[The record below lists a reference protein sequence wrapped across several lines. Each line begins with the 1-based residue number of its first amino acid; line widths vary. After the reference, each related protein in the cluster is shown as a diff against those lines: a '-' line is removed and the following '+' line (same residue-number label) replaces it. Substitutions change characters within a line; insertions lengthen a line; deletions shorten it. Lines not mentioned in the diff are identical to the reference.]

1 MKTKIKK
8 TKEMY
13 EVVCDEG
20 VLKYET
26 LQQAENKVRCIVK
39 SEGFGYV
46 KKTIFDENG
55 KVLDEIY
62 CG

>member
-1 MKTKIKK
+1 MKIKK

-26 LQQAENKVRCIVK
+26 LQQAENKMKSIIK

-46 KKTIFDENG
+46 KKTIFDDKG